1 MKRKNII
8 KIFIML
14 IVFLTLLCVAFP
26 FYQIYKIDLELLL
39 LFIIIGFISIIE
51 IIKDVI
57 NRPCSLCLM
66 HWIFIFF
73 FFFLAPFLQ
82 SCFNYHPWGIVL
94 SSDEKQ
100 LSCIFILI
108 WIICYKIGIILS
120 KRIFN
125 KRIILYD
132 ELGKQ
137 NGTID
142 KKSCTKLFLFFSL
155 ILSLIS
161 AIIII
166 KNVGL
171 SNLFSRNSY
180 TLTYDGNY
188 SKMGELIIGH
198 CTKAIIVFSFSM
210 NLLYFFQKKD
220 NKFLLLIST
229 MILLITCFPTG
240 LARNT
245 AGTIYMGIFV
255 IFNYKNINKF
265 KNSLKYLI
273 LFVIAFMIVFPAI
286 NVFRNLDFTSVK
298 IVDVLS
304 KTVSSISE
312 NYLSGDYDAF
322 SLIGSTISYVNYHD
336 ITYGKQLAGSL
347 FFFIPRNIWKSKPGG
362 SGQLVFTT
370 LGQKYTNIS
379 SPMVAESYINF
390 GIIGVIV
397 IAIIFG
403 YLCAYID
410 CRYWDYIDNNG
421 YDINYLIVLYPFLLP
436 SFFFLLRG
444 DWQSTFAYMCVY
456 IFIFYILFKFK
467 NISIKNSYYK

>member
-1 MKRKNII
+1 MKKKNII
-8 KIFIML
+8 KIFLMF
-14 IVFLTLLCVAFP
+14 IVFLILLIITLP
-26 FYQIYKIDLELLL
+26 FNEIFNINLELLIL
-39 LFIIIGFISIIE
+39 LFFIGFISVVE
-51 IIKDVI
+51 IVKEVL
-57 NRPCSLCLM
+57 NRPYSLCLM

-94 SSDEKQ
+94 TSDENQ

-108 WIICYKIGIILS
+108 WIICYKIGIFLS

-125 KRIILYD
+125 KRNILYD
-132 ELGKQ
+132 ELGKR
-137 NGTID
+137 NGIID

-155 ILSLIS
+155 VLSLIS

-166 KNVGL
+166 RDVGL

-188 SKMGELIIGH
+188 SKMSELIIGH
-198 CTKAIIVFSFSM
+198 CTKAIITFSFSL

-229 MILLITCFPTG
+229 LILLITCFPTG

-265 KNSLKYLI
+265 KNSLKYLL

-304 KTVSSISE
+304 QTVSSISE
-312 NYLSGDYDAF
+312 NYLSADYDAY
-322 SLIGSTISYVNYHD
+322 SLIASTIRYVNYHD

-397 IAIIFG
+397 FGIIFG
-403 YLCAYID
+403 YLCACID
-410 CRYWDYIDNNG
+410 CKYWDYIDNNG
-421 YDINYLIVLYPFLLP
+421 CDINYLILLYPFLLP

-456 IFIFYILFKFK
+456 ILIFYILLKFK
-467 NISIKNSYYK
+467 NISIKTSYYK